1 MAHKAVQG
9 SPYFEIPAAAFRSR
23 PRPRGGDLG
32 GTLGVVPKR
41 KTTEVP
47 TVARADKAKVV
58 KPTKKKV
65 PKTSVSKGR
74 DGLIQSL
81 ATGSLDAGDGSTSA
95 KRVKMEDQ
103 QEEHIPTDASSLE

>member
-1 MAHKAVQG
+1 M
-9 SPYFEIPAAAFRSR
+9 
-23 PRPRGGDLG
+23 
-32 GTLGVVPKR
+32 TLGVVPTR
-41 KTTEVP
+41 KTTAVP
-47 TVARADKAKVV
+47 VIGRGDRAKVL
-58 KPTKKKV
+58 KTMKKKV

-81 ATGSLDAGDGSTSA
+81 ATGSLDAGDGPTSA